1 MIDYSSIDFLDLLQR
16 LGLNN
21 VSMTAGGI
29 EVSYSCHRGEHSHGD
44 ESPSA
49 YINSTNGLFMCHGC
63 RFHGEIA
70 ALVADV
76 QQVSRATAERF
87 LRDTY
92 GLQFDEPVDGSF
104 LAEIEARLRP
114 LTPPIPRTPPPE
126 SWLSSVRLD
135 WYTDPLEP
143 FQQYMIDRGL
153 SRDTL
158 TEFNIG
164 YDFFSDRITIPI
176 RSLDGSLFGVKGRD
190 WTGKHGAKYL
200 GCGDRPGSERL
211 HYGFNTYEITEVVF
225 GLHRERDVRS
235 VVLLE
240 GELDCLALW
249 QMGIRRPIAT
259 GRAGISSRQV
269 RLIADEAELV
279 YLYYDA
285 GNAGQDASQEAVSLL
300 EPYVRV
306 KVVEP
311 LDVDPCDAL
320 RDGRE
325 DEILRA
331 INEAQSS
338 VARRTAFV

>member
-1 MIDYSSIDFLDLLQR
+1 MDFSSIDFVDVLKR
-16 LGLNN
+16 LGLDN
-21 VSMTAGGI
+21 VHMTAGGI
-29 EVSYSCHRGEHSHGD
+29 EINYSCHRGEHSQGD
-44 ESPSA
+44 ENPSA
-49 YINSTNGLFMCHGC
+49 YLNSEKGLFFCWGC
-63 RFHGEIA
+63 KFHGNIA
-70 ALVADV
+70 VLVADV

-92 GLQFDEPVDGSF
+92 GLQFDEPVEGSF

-114 LTPPIPRTPPPE
+114 PTPPMPRTPPPE

-135 WYTDPLEP
+135 WSVDPLEP

-153 SRDTL
+153 SCDTL
-158 TEFNIG
+158 TQFDIG
-164 YDFFSDRITIPI
+164 YDFLSDRITIPV

-190 WTGKHGAKYL
+190 WMGQHGAKYL

-211 HYGFNTYEITEVVF
+211 RYGFNTYEITEVVF
-225 GLHRERDVRS
+225 GLHRARDIRS

-240 GELDCLALW
+240 GELDALALW
-249 QMGIRRPIAT
+249 QMGISRPIAT
-259 GRAGISSRQV
+259 GTARMSSRQA
-269 RLIADEAELV
+269 RLIVDEAELV
-279 YLYYDA
+279 YVYYDA
-285 GNAGQDASQEAVSLL
+285 GRAGQEGAQEAVSLL

-331 INEAQSS
+331 IDQAKSS
-338 VARRTAFV
+338 VAHYNTFV

>member
-1 MIDYSSIDFLDLLQR
+1 MDFSSIDFVDLLGR

-21 VSMTAGGI
+21 VSMTAGGV

-92 GLQFDEPVDGSF
+92 GLEFDEPTEGSF

-114 LTPPIPRTPPPE
+114 PAPPIPRTPPPE
-126 SWLSSVRLD
+126 SWLSSVYLD
-135 WYTDPLEP
+135 WSVDSLEP

-153 SRDTL
+153 SRETL
-158 TEFNIG
+158 TQFDIG
-164 YDFFSDRITIPI
+164 YDFLSDRITIPV

-190 WTGKHGAKYL
+190 WTGQHGAKYL

-211 HYGFNTYEITEVVF
+211 RYGFNTYEITEVVF
-225 GLHRERDVRS
+225 GLHRARDVRS

-240 GELDCLALW
+240 GEFDALALW
-249 QMGIRRPIAT
+249 QMGVSRPIAT
-259 GRAGISSRQV
+259 GTARMSVRQ
-269 RLIADEAELV
+269 RNLIVDEAELV
-279 YLYYDA
+279 YVYYDA
-285 GNAGQDASQEAVSLL
+285 GSAGQEGAREAVSLL

-325 DEILRA
+325 EEILRA
-331 INEAQSS
+331 IDQAKSS
-338 VARRTAFV
+338 VAHYNTFV